1 MKTKVFCLAIFAII
15 ALAVV
20 VNFIAALCGS
30 GITAF
35 DFENGNVL
43 ALVLAFWAGGGLAI
57 PFMEN
62 KSPNAFKLLAAPFVA
77 ILIGV
82 VLVWL
87 WNGNLITEY
96 NSVYDFFTNL
106 ESSRIR
112 ANHSFE
118 ALWDASVA
126 LQQVIIASVGWLFG
140 VAFMAIDR
148 TTDVKYA

>member
-1 MKTKVFCLAIFAII
+1 MKTKVFCLVAFAII

-30 GITAF
+30 GITVF
-35 DFENGNVL
+35 NFENGNIL
-43 ALVLAFWAGGGLAI
+43 ALVLAFLAGSGLTV

-62 KSPNAFKLLAAPFVA
+62 RSPAAFKLLAAPFVA

-87 WNGNLITEY
+87 WNGNLIAEY

-106 ESSRIR
+106 ESARIR
-112 ANHSFE
+112 ANHGFE
-118 ALWDASVA
+118 ALWDNSVA
-126 LQQVIIASVGWLFG
+126 LQQMVIASVGWLFG
-140 VAFMAIDR
+140 ISYMAAER
-148 TTDVKYA
+148 DVMKCA